1 MHNEDSLI
9 EFVEQTTGERHF
21 RVEQDFGNGFVRLES
36 SEAERRQAQ
45 QDIRCIEDAVI
56 EMLRNSR
63 DAGANMIFVAT
74 GKSGD
79 KRTVTLIDNGSG
91 IPAELHKLVF
101 EPRVTSKL
109 DSFHSDRWGVHG
121 RGMALYSISVNT
133 ENASVLASAPGLGTC
148 IKVVSDASKLDE
160 RTDQSSM
167 PVLVKD
173 GDRTVFRGPRN
184 INRTVAEFALDEREG
199 GLTFLGSFIEIAAT
213 LYDLGCKAIPLKERI
228 FHKPADEYPLVLR
241 LALASDSEELSS
253 MCADLGLD
261 LSPRSARRIMDGEIS
276 PCKPFLQVLMDSQ
289 PKQSEKAPQNRA
301 NSSNGKFKLSDE
313 AKDELARGVRDAFS
327 SVAKSYY
334 LATDVDV
341 NIAVRNGELVIKLP
355 IIPDDGQ

>member
-63 DAGANMIFVAT
+63 DAGAKMIFVAT
-74 GKSGD
+74 GRSGD
-79 KRTVTLIDNGSG
+79 KRTVTLIDDGSG
-91 IPAELHKLVF
+91 IPQELHKLVF

-109 DSFHSDRWGVHG
+109 DSFHTDRWGVHG

-133 ENASVLASAPGLGTC
+133 DSATVVSSAPGMGTC
-148 IKVVSDASKLDE
+148 IKVISGASKLDE

-173 GDRTVFRGPRN
+173 GERTVFRGPRN

-213 LYDLGCKAIPLKERI
+213 LYDLGCKAIPVKERI
-228 FHKPADEYPLVLR
+228 FHKPIDEYPLVLR
-241 LALASDSEELSS
+241 LALASDSEELASL
-253 MCADLGLD
+253 CAGLGLE
-261 LSPRSARRIMDGEIS
+261 LSPRSARRIMDGEIK

-289 PKQSEKAPQNRA
+289 PKSSEKAPQSR
-301 NSSNGKFKLSDE
+301 SNHSAGKFKLSDE
-313 AKDELARGVRDAFS
+313 VREELARGVLKAFDPI
-327 SVAKSYY
+327 AKSYY
-334 LATDVDV
+334 LASEVDV
-341 NIAVRNGELVIKLP
+341 NVTVRGGELVIKLP
-355 IIPDDGQ
+355 IVPEEGQ